1 MTEMSSQDLD
11 QIVANVNVAEA
22 ATRAA
27 IKEIWDTRTRLKR
40 AEATLALVLG
50 SLTEFHEQP
59 ADYVVYRLSQE
70 LRRLAEIPE
79 TAAALAGCAGED
91 VDSGML
97 KAIAS
102 HLCGSRSGDTWASTG
117 VPDAVMH

>member
-1 MTEMSSQDLD
+1 MIDAAAQDLT
-11 QIVANVNVAEA
+11 QIMANVTAAEA

-40 AEATLALVLG
+40 TEATLALVLG
-50 SLTEFHEQP
+50 SLTEFQEQR
-59 ADYVVYRLSQE
+59 ADYVLCRLSQE

-91 VDSGML
+91 VDSAML
-97 KAIAS
+97 QAIAS
-102 HLCGSRSGDTWASTG
+102 HLCGARSGEAWPNAEA
-117 VPDAVMH
+117 PAVMH